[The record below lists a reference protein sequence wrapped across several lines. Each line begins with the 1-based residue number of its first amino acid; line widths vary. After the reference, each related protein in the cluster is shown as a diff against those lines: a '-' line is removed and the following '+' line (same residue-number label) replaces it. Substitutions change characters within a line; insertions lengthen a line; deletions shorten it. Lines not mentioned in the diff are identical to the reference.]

1 MHLSVTQFEPMISQQ
16 NSIMEVEMEDDYHYD
31 YSNGNPA
38 VAFTFTAIAIDVDYE
53 FDAARFFDFTRD
65 ETRDEA
71 SQAEAWFDSAE
82 SYPPSPFAVGLIS
95 REQSENASCSTS
107 SKAPH
112 TAPES
117 SSMAFGNTDGDV
129 ANDGVLLNLKN
140 YSVAFQNQQSTS
152 TVLKENI
159 INAYNKYKTKSTWK
173 PSFPRTSTLMKPTV
187 SQLAKQNHERLIDNF
202 RFQNSGNNSS
212 VVEGQAAKRQKV
224 EGGHFY
230 KATGTDQQA
239 NFIHKAPKREGNVDG
254 NLGRGR
260 LRLTVPRSPDLA
272 TAQRAQ
278 RIRKNDNSG
287 TEHVSTRAPGFRARP
302 LNRKIFEAPSFL
314 LQKRSIPQLPEFHEF
329 HLKTSERAAQNTA
342 AGPSTSACCD
352 NNSKAPLQ
360 PSFAFGVE
368 SSSRESKGPH
378 VIGASIKEDCQ
389 TLNKKKISTKGDF
402 RTSKRETTVAMVFNF
417 QTETRAHHVPPVDLF
432 NNLSLASESG
442 SQANKP
448 RLARAP
454 SIFSKVSKE
463 NRVQNLD
470 KNRIVSTVKK

>member
-1 MHLSVTQFEPMISQQ
+1 
-16 NSIMEVEMEDDYHYD
+16 
-31 YSNGNPA
+31 
-38 VAFTFTAIAIDVDYE
+38 
-53 FDAARFFDFTRD
+53 
-65 ETRDEA
+65 
-71 SQAEAWFDSAE
+71 
-82 SYPPSPFAVGLIS
+82 
-95 REQSENASCSTS
+95 
-107 SKAPH
+107 
-112 TAPES
+112 
-117 SSMAFGNTDGDV
+117 
-129 ANDGVLLNLKN
+129 
-140 YSVAFQNQQSTS
+140 
-152 TVLKENI
+152 
-159 INAYNKYKTKSTWK
+159 
-173 PSFPRTSTLMKPTV
+173 MKPTA

-224 EGGHFY
+224 EGGHLY
-230 KATGTDQQA
+230 KATDTDQQA
-239 NFIHKAPKREGNVDG
+239 NFVHKAPKREGNADG
-254 NLGRGR
+254 NLHRGR

-287 TEHVSTRAPGFRARP
+287 TEHVSTRRARP

-314 LQKRSIPQLPEFHEF
+314 LPKRSTPQLPEFQEF

-342 AGPSTSACCD
+342 SGPSTSACCD
-352 NNSKAPLQ
+352 NNSKAQLQ

-378 VIGASIKEDCQ
+378 VTGASKKEDCQ
-389 TLNKKKISTKGDF
+389 TLNTKKFSTKGDF

-417 QTETRAHHVPPVDLF
+417 HTEARAHHVPPVDLL

-442 SQANKP
+442 SQTNKP

-470 KNRIVSTVKK
+470 QNRIVSIVKK